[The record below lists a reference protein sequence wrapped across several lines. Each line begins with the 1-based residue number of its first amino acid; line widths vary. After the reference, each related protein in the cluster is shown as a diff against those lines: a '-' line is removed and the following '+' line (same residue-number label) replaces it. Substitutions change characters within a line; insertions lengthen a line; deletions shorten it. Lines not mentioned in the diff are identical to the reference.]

1 MKPVASGTIDTL
13 RPYLLP
19 GLCIAAITAAG
30 YWVFPGHTYLQSDT
44 QIYVPMLEHLWNPG
58 VFQNDFMVRRPH
70 LAFTIYDE
78 MAIAVRRLTGVGF
91 REVLATQQFLFRFL
105 GLLGVFLLAKS
116 LGIATRM
123 ALLVTAVFSLGAFI
137 GGPTVLTVEYE
148 PIPRAF
154 ALPLLFLAIGLIAHG
169 RDLSAGVAASLA
181 FLYHPTTTLA
191 FWAVYFCLAVWPA
204 GGFAAMRQRV
214 LGLGPLLVAVI
225 LLWIASRLQPGVTES
240 PDFLGRI
247 APWWE
252 QMLRLRSTYL
262 WVSLWYPHWWWHYG
276 ILLAVT
282 AAAFFRLR
290 REMPDDLRFFLVGL
304 PLLGVLSAP
313 LSWLLLEHEK
323 LALAPQLQVA
333 RNLLFVAAAAVL
345 MGMMAGIKTAQASRW
360 WESFFWFLTALAV
373 PIGEPVQWTLLL
385 RLEDPL
391 VRRRLLLLAGL
402 AVALVVI
409 AWAEPRGWRWQRP
422 TWALLIAAPFFLY
435 PVAGK
440 NSPQAQLRTAELSEL
455 ANWATSA
462 TPVGSV
468 FLFADAGRGLEPG
481 VFRATS
487 LRAVYVDWKGGGQ
500 GNYLPSVAREW
511 WRRWQAVDSLKFK
524 GGDVERFAPL
534 GVDYVVLRR
543 ETPSQRGIPVF
554 ENQRYKVYRV
564 R

>member
-1 MKPVASGTIDTL
+1 MTPAQPGSVEIL

-19 GLCIAAITAAG
+19 ALCIAAITAAG

-78 MAIAVRRLTGVGF
+78 MAIALRRLTGLGF
-91 REVLATQQFLFRFL
+91 REALEAQQFLFRFL
-105 GLLGVFLLAKS
+105 GLLGVFLLARS
-116 LGIATRM
+116 LRLAVRM

-154 ALPLLFLAIGLIAHG
+154 ALPLLFLAMGLIAHG

-191 FWAVYFCLAVWPA
+191 FWAIYFCLAVWPA
-204 GGFAAMRQRV
+204 GGFAAMRRRV
-214 LGLGPLLVAVI
+214 LGLGPLLVAVV

-262 WVSLWYPHWWWHYG
+262 WVSLWYPHWYWHYA
-276 ILLAVT
+276 ILLAVA
-282 AAAFFRLR
+282 AAAFARLR
-290 REMPDDLRFFLVGL
+290 RQMPADLQFFLAGL
-304 PLLGVLSAP
+304 PLLGVLSVP
-313 LSWLLLEHEK
+313 LSWLLLEHWK
-323 LALAPQLQVA
+323 LAVAPQLQVA
-333 RNLLFVAAAAVL
+333 RNVLFITAGAVL
-345 MGMMAGIKTAQASRW
+345 MSMMAGIKAAQASRW
-360 WESFFWFLTALAV
+360 WESLLWFLAALAV
-373 PIGEPVQWTLLL
+373 PVGDPVQWTLLL
-385 RLEDPL
+385 RLDDPV
-391 VRRRLLLLAGL
+391 VRRRLLVAAGL
-402 AVALVVI
+402 AIAAAVI

-422 TWALLIAAPFFLY
+422 AWALLAAAPFFLY

-440 NSPQAQLRTAELSEL
+440 VVAVARPDTAQITEL
-455 ANWATSA
+455 ASWARSA

-481 VFRATS
+481 IFRAAS
-487 LRAVYVDWKGGGQ
+487 LRAIYVDWKGGGQ

-511 WRRWQAVDSLKFK
+511 WKRWQAAGALKFK
-524 GGDVERFAPL
+524 GGDIGRFAAL
-534 GVDYVVLRR
+534 GVDYVALRR
-543 ETPSQRGIPVF
+543 ETPAQGGTPVF
-554 ENQRYKVYRV
+554 ENQAYKAYRL